1 MAIMETLELKK
12 RLPTERLKLI
22 LEYVYRQVDRAVDL
36 EDVKLVKRRM
46 RWIYKLEAAQR
57 ATP

>member
-1 MAIMETLELKK
+1 METLELKK